1 MWSFAEV
8 LANNQTKNINENIC
22 NEIGKKLETF
32 NDDLIAYK
40 AKSSTGVATI
50 SINPNKT
57 KAMGAATISGNSK
70 RTSRPNAS
78 VEDDKK
84 VNKKVVRET
93 GDIHPPAEDELFLRV
108 GSDMDEQIDGLVDT
122 TNSTKVVNFANN
134 DESEPEGSNE
144 DDRIKDIVNDFSA
157 MEKNR
162 STNTKKID
170 YYNKH

>member
-1 MWSFAEV
+1 
-8 LANNQTKNINENIC
+8 
-22 NEIGKKLETF
+22 
-32 NDDLIAYK
+32 
-40 AKSSTGVATI
+40 
-50 SINPNKT
+50 
-57 KAMGAATISGNSK
+57 MGAATISGNSK